1 MSVSLNLQPL
11 GPDNVATR
19 APSLCGWSIRLTSC
33 DLTNFLMRFACATT
47 RGFLAKKMIC
57 RIDNWHFLTLYTMR
71 SFFLIQ
77 GPTCPSQFG
86 VKYWYLSK
94 ITQSFSLNDFAG
106 ECKHSFRQLYFLS
119 IGGVVNQIVE
129 IYPYSLFT
137 EFRMSS
143 WDEGGAKYVDFDWF
157 SWSISANQQSEKSS
171 ADFIHRRALL

>member
-1 MSVSLNLQPL
+1 
-11 GPDNVATR
+11 
-19 APSLCGWSIRLTSC
+19 
-33 DLTNFLMRFACATT
+33 MRFACATT

-119 IGGVVNQIVE
+119 IGGVSKLDRWNLPILTRCLRSLGCLVE
-129 IYPYSLFT
+129 RGRREICRFWLVL
-137 EFRMSS
+137 MIN
-143 WDEGGAKYVDFDWF
+143 F
-157 SWSISANQQSEKSS
+157 SQSAERKKFSRFHLQESVIIKRTST
-171 ADFIHRRALL
+171 LYKV